1 MKTVKYEIKLKGLA
15 TPDGTI
21 SVKALLDLMGSLTD
35 CAERGEEIFAEMP
48 QAFTDME
55 LFGEVLQ
62 KPDRKDW
69 LQKVW
74 AQWPGDKSIEEI
86 LQNLKN

>member
-35 CAERGEEIFAEMP
+35 CAERGLLLDAHVIKNKENPAKKYSRRRRRHSLTWSFLA
-48 QAFTDME
+48 
-55 LFGEVLQ
+55 
-62 KPDRKDW
+62 
-69 LQKVW
+69 
-74 AQWPGDKSIEEI
+74 KSC
-86 LQNLKN
+86 